1 MSTLYRMENNLRGH
15 WNLLNPST
23 RCTLRFCA
31 INKSWKKY
39 WAIKQKSLC
48 KLGIIE
54 KSMNNKKQKKT
65 WWMGIEGIEMIW
77 HGNQADPELVYQ
89 GISKNYWEI
98 ENTVYQECKED
109 FGLKNAEDD
118 DFFQIY
124 CQKHADD
131 IKTLFTGYE

>member
-1 MSTLYRMENNLRGH
+1 MKSKSSLTGH
-15 WNLLNPST
+15 WRILSRKEKSILT
-23 RCTLRFCA
+23 GYA
-31 INKSWKKY
+31 INKQWSGYWGYKNVCLYKY
-39 WAIKQKSLC
+39 CKNRTVKDMNDNKQKS
-48 KLGIIE
+48 
-54 KSMNNKKQKKT
+54 

-77 HGNQADPELVYQ
+77 HGTQADPELVYR

-109 FGLKNAEDD
+109 FGQIYAEDD
-118 DFFQIY
+118 DFFQHY

>member
-1 MSTLYRMENNLRGH
+1 MTQNKLKGH

-23 RCTLRFCA
+23 RCAVTCCA

-39 WAIKQKSLC
+39 WTIKQKSLC

-54 KSMNNKKQKKT
+54 KSMNKKKDT
-65 WWMGIEGIEMIW
+65 NWWMGIEGIEMIW
-77 HGNQADPELVYQ
+77 HGTQADPELVYK

-98 ENTVYQECKED
+98 ENTIYQECKED
-109 FGLKNAEDD
+109 FGKVNAEND

-124 CQKHADD
+124 CKDHADD

>member
-1 MSTLYRMENNLRGH
+1 MKSKGDLTGH
-15 WNLLNPST
+15 WGILSRKEKFILT
-23 RCTLRFCA
+23 RYA
-31 INKSWKKY
+31 IRKEWGYY
-39 WAIKQKSLC
+39 WAYKSSFLYKHCKNRTIKDMSDKKQKS
-48 KLGIIE
+48 
-54 KSMNNKKQKKT
+54 

-77 HGNQADPELVYQ
+77 HGTQADPELVYQ
-89 GISKNYWEI
+89 GIVKNYWEI

-131 IKTLFTGYE
+131 IKMLFTGYE

>member
-1 MSTLYRMENNLRGH
+1 MSD
-15 WNLLNPST
+15 
-23 RCTLRFCA
+23 
-31 INKSWKKY
+31 K
-39 WAIKQKSLC
+39 KQKS
-48 KLGIIE
+48 
-54 KSMNNKKQKKT
+54 

-77 HGNQADPELVYQ
+77 HGTQADPELVYQ

-109 FGLKNAEDD
+109 FGLANAEDD

-124 CQKHADD
+124 CKKHADD

>member
-1 MSTLYRMENNLRGH
+1 MKSSLNGHWGILSKKEKSTLIGY
-15 WNLLNPST
+15 
-23 RCTLRFCA
+23 A
-31 INKSWKKY
+31 INKQWSGY
-39 WAIKQKSLC
+39 WGYKCVCLYRHCKNRTVKDMNSKNQKS
-48 KLGIIE
+48 
-54 KSMNNKKQKKT
+54 

-109 FGLKNAEDD
+109 FGEANAKDD
-118 DFFQIY
+118 DFFQTY

-131 IKTLFTGYE
+131 IKNLFTGYE